1 MTKIKF
7 FFFAVLICLLL
18 NIGSSQAQ
26 CYTPLFSSGNIVT
39 DPECSNYP
47 NTSSSWAKGWGN
59 AALISGANAY
69 CGSSIQVT
77 GACGGSID
85 YTLTGKLL
93 PNTSY
98 RLKCLLYSD
107 KEAYITLNGCGIN
120 GSTADFQ
127 VMKNTGST
135 WQVVEFNFRT
145 GTLAVAQNFWLN
157 SCSGSN
163 QATDIRLDN
172 LEIYQSF
179 DPVLSASKSSI
190 WLDGSA
196 GNSFTVSGSY
206 LSNPIT
212 LTAPSGV
219 TLSTYSIPANP
230 SALTVTVTYDGTSVV
245 NDTIR
250 LTSGTS
256 TTKIAVVSATE
267 KMATGS
273 FQPTWESLSQ
283 FNEAPEWYQN
293 AKFGIWAHWGPQC
306 QPEQGDWYARF
317 MYFSGTSQFN
327 WHASNYGNQS
337 TFGFKDVINTW
348 KAQSWNPDS
357 LVHLYK
363 NAGAE
368 YFFAMANH
376 HDNLDMWD
384 SKYQP
389 WNTSAVGPKKDII
402 SGWSVAA
409 RKYGLPFGVSVHA
422 SHAWTWL
429 EPSQDYDGKLTTAD
443 GVGKWWEGLNPQDL
457 YAQNHARSS
466 GSTNS
471 GTIHSQWDWENG
483 ASIPDAVYINKFY
496 NRTLDLI
503 NRYNP
508 DLLYFDDTALPFWKV
523 NNVGLDIAAHMYNK
537 SAAVHNG
544 KNQTVIFGKILTEQ
558 QKNCL
563 VWDVERGVPDRP
575 QQKYWQTCTCIG
587 DWHYN
592 RNVYNNNQYKSA
604 QTVIRMLIDIVSKNG
619 NLLLNIPVRG
629 DGTIDEKELA
639 VVQGITTWMKVNKES
654 IQGTRPWFTFGEG
667 PTADAVNPI
676 SAQGFNEGITYST
689 SDIRFVKKGDS
700 LLYVTA
706 MGWPTTGKIVL
717 KRLATSQP
725 YLTKNIKNVQLL
737 GGGNLTFSR
746 NADGLTI
753 NLPATKPATADVATV
768 FKISLDTVVSLESLK
783 GLIRI
788 AEVNDSI
795 AKLNAGSNSGQ
806 YSVVAVTTLENS
818 ITTAKSYT
826 QANTN
831 SEITAAVTNLQNAII
846 AFKSSAR
853 MAGGIID
860 YPKTQNI
867 TNKYL
872 KEARLFSRVGTTT
885 VRFGQPANW
894 NSDFNIPQTDGSGTK
909 QGIDKYPGFSNLMLG
924 AWSDVSRST
933 VDAANARLYKK
944 ITLPAG
950 RYFFGAGYNTLYN
963 MSKAYIFASKTI
975 PTIAN
980 VESTAIAFHSIGA
993 DAADNSMY
1001 GIEFTLVAETEV
1013 YLGWVADLTTTTNLE
1028 FRAKEIELLQV
1039 LAPTDNYVTSGA
1051 VYAPAGTDIL
1061 LNFTGFARVYSTSGT
1076 YSMKSDNTGYLVG
1089 ASGGSLDL
1097 GVIDFGTNKYKK
1109 VFVNTANA
1117 SSSLNG
1123 ATFSLYIDDQT
1134 TPIASIPAVGTGSAT
1149 TFVKSE
1155 ATIGSISGLHKVTL
1169 KFDNHTSSLLSAGFA
1184 DAGINAVKEIKLSDL
1199 YKIYTTKNSITVDG
1213 LTNNN
1218 IALYSSNGILICSKT
1233 AITGKVEFKVNHQG
1247 VYLLEIDEK
1256 AIKVIV

>member
-7 FFFAVLICLLL
+7 FSFLAIICMLL

-26 CYTPLFSSGNIVT
+26 CYTPLFSSGNVVT

-47 NTSSSWAKGWGN
+47 STSSSWAKGWGN
-59 AALISGANAY
+59 AALISGTNAY

-98 RLKCLLYSD
+98 RLKCMLYSD

-120 GSTADFQ
+120 SSTVDYQ

-135 WQVVEFNFRT
+135 WQIVDFKFKT
-145 GTLAVAQNFWLN
+145 GTLAAAQNFWLN
-157 SCSGSN
+157 SCAGSN
-163 QATDIRLDN
+163 GATDIRLDN

-179 DPVLSASKSSI
+179 DPLLSTSRSSM
-190 WLDGSA
+190 WLDGTSA
-196 GNSFTVSGSY
+196 NSFTVSGSY
-206 LSNPIT
+206 LTDPIT
-212 LTAPSGV
+212 LTAPAGV

-230 SALTVTVTYDGTSVV
+230 SAQLVTVTYDGTSVV

-250 LTSGTS
+250 LTSGTT

-267 KMATGS
+267 KMATGA

-283 FNEAPEWYQN
+283 FNEAPEWYQD

-337 TFGFKDVINTW
+337 AFGFKDVINTW

-389 WNTSAVGPKKDII
+389 WNTTAVGPKQNII
-402 SGWSVAA
+402 QGWSVAA
-409 RKYGLPFGVSVHA
+409 KKYGLPFGVSVHA

-443 GVGKWWEGLNPQDL
+443 GVGKWWQGLNPQDL
-457 YAQNHARSS
+457 YAQNHTRSS

-483 ASIPDAVYINKFY
+483 ASIPDAAYINKFY

-503 NRYNP
+503 NKYNP

-537 SAAVHNG
+537 SAEAHNG

-575 QQKYWQTCTCIG
+575 QSKYWQTCTCIG

-604 QTVIRMLIDIVSKNG
+604 LTVVRMLIDIVSKNG
-619 NLLLNIPVRG
+619 NLLLNVPVRG

-639 VVQGITTWMKVNKES
+639 VVQGITAWMKVNKES
-654 IQGTRPWFTFGEG
+654 IHGTRPWITFGEG

-676 SAQGFNEGITYST
+676 SAQGFNEGITYNA
-689 SDIRFVKKGDS
+689 SDIRYVKKGDT

-706 MGWPTTGKIVL
+706 MGWPTNGKIVL

-725 YLTKNIKNVQLL
+725 YLTKSIKNVQLL
-737 GGGNLTFSR
+737 GGGNLTFTR
-746 NADGLTI
+746 NSDGLTI

-768 FKISLDTVVSLESLK
+768 FKISLDTIVSLESLK

-788 AEVNDSI
+788 AEVTDSI

-806 YSVVAVTTLENS
+806 YSPGAVATLETAIVNAKVYTS
-818 ITTAKSYT
+818 TNTGNEIAAATTT
-826 QANTN
+826 
-831 SEITAAVTNLQNAII
+831 LQNALI
-846 AFKSSAR
+846 AFKNSAR
-853 MAGGIID
+853 TAGGIID

-872 KEARLFSRVGTTT
+872 KEARLFTRVGTTT
-885 VRFGQPANW
+885 TRFGQPANW
-894 NSDFNIPQTDGSGTK
+894 TSDFNIPQTDGSGTK
-909 QGIDKYPGFSNLMLG
+909 QGIDKYPGYNTLMLG
-924 AWSDVSRST
+924 AWSDVARST
-933 VDAANARLYKK
+933 VDATNARLYKK
-944 ITLPAG
+944 VILPAG
-950 RYFFGAGYNTLYN
+950 KYFFGANYNTLYN
-963 MSKAYIFASKTI
+963 LSKAYIFASKTI
-975 PTIAN
+975 PTTAN
-980 VESTAIAFHSIGA
+980 VESTAIAFHSISA

-1001 GIEFTLVAETEV
+1001 GIEFTLTAETEI
-1013 YLGWVADLTTTTNLE
+1013 YLGWVADLTTTANLE

-1039 LAPTDNYVTSGA
+1039 LEPTDNYVTA
-1051 VYAPAGTDIL
+1051 NAIAATANTNIL
-1061 LNFTGFARVYSTSGT
+1061 LSFAEFARVYSTSGT
-1076 YSMKSDNTGYLVG
+1076 YNMLSNTGYLVG
-1089 ASGGSLDL
+1089 VSGGSLDL
-1097 GVIDFGTNKYKK
+1097 GVIDFGTNKYNKA
-1109 VFVNTANA
+1109 FVNTGNA
-1117 SSSLNG
+1117 STALN
-1123 ATFSLYIDDQT
+1123 AASYDLYLDDQT
-1134 TPIASIPAVGTGSAT
+1134 TAFASVPAVSSGSAT
-1149 TFVKSE
+1149 TFTKSE
-1155 ATIGSISGLHKVTL
+1155 TPIGSISGVHKVRL
-1169 KFDNHTSSLLSAGFA
+1169 KFNNHTSSLLSVGFA
-1184 DAGINAVKEIKLSDL
+1184 DAGTSAVKEVKLSDL
-1199 YKIYTTKNSITVDG
+1199 YKIYSSKNKIVVGGLYKADVSVFAVDG
-1213 LTNNN
+1213 SLVKKEMAVTGTAE
-1218 IALYSSNGILICSKT
+1218 IAVNKGIYLIVINGK
-1233 AITGKVEFKVNHQG
+1233 G
-1247 VYLLEIDEK
+1247 V
-1256 AIKVIV
+1256 KVIVE

>member
-1 MTKIKF
+1 K
-7 FFFAVLICLLL
+7 
-18 NIGSSQAQ
+18 NWGSS
-26 CYTPLFSSGNIVT
+26 T
-39 DPECSNYP
+39 
-47 NTSSSWAKGWGN
+47 
-59 AALISGANAY
+59 LISGANAY

-85 YTLTGKLL
+85 YTLTDKLL

-127 VMKNTGST
+127 VIKNTGST

-145 GTLAVAQNFWLN
+145 GILAASQNFWLN

-317 MYFSGTSQFN
+317 MYFSGTTQFN

-389 WNTSAVGPKKDII
+389 WNTSVVGPKKDII

-483 ASIPDAVYINKFY
+483 ASIPDAAYINKFY

-737 GGGNLTFSR
+737 GGGNLTFTR

-783 GLIRI
+783 GLIRV

-795 AKLNAGSNSGQ
+795 AQLNAGSNSGQ

-831 SEITAAVTNLQNAII
+831 NEITVAVTNLQNAII

-950 RYFFGAGYNTLYN
+950 RYFFGASYNTLYN

-1013 YLGWVADLTTTTNLE
+1013 YLGWVADLTTTANLE
-1028 FRAKEIELLQV
+1028 FRVKEVELLQV
-1039 LAPTDNYVTSGA
+1039 LAPTDTYVPSGA
-1051 VYAPAGTDIL
+1051 VSAPAGTDIL
-1061 LNFTGFARVYSTSGT
+1061 LSFTDFARVYSTSGT

-1123 ATFSLYIDDQT
+1123 ATYSLYIDDQT

-1155 ATIGSISGLHKVTL
+1155 ATIGSISGLHKVSL

-1233 AITGKVEFKVNHQG
+1233 SITGKVEFKVNHQG